1 MLDAIII
8 PGGESTTI
16 SRLLENAKMLHKRAL
31 NIPIIGTCAGCI
43 LLAKEVENSDV
54 HTLGLMDIRIWGNCK
69 VLAKLNDKIVAAQQ
83 NNLIALAFHPELTN
97 DTRIHKYSIK
107 LIKNCVR
114 TRVRRIFKLQN

>member
-107 LIKNCVR
+107 L
-114 TRVRRIFKLQN
+114 TRKPLRGNLDSSS